1 MEQGEA
7 KVIDQRHR
15 EKLHGWVA
23 EYCPICRDVQAHALL
38 AGADKFHRHFNLVSC
53 RECGLR
59 SSRSAAD
66 YLSLDANAELP
77 IHELIVRT
85 NPLLPLG
92 IWNRAMFDQA
102 ASNGQLS
109 AADRASALR
118 EPFLTTEYLVVPA
131 LIVNARITLSA
142 VVGVVVAGLLSVI
155 IMGFLASVG
164 VGRDMATLVAFGLLA
179 AAVAAVV
186 YYSEIVPKRENRRR
200 AAVMI
205 ATSLRPLRPTAEEL
219 RETVRILRISGNLPA
234 RRTSAE
240 ALMTAVQSLAD
251 RSWSNV
257 SPSELTEWARALEKE
272 QRGAQ
277 DSARDAEQDSASTGE

>member
-1 MEQGEA
+1 M
-7 KVIDQRHR
+7 IDQRHR

-23 EYCPICRDVQAHALL
+23 EYCPVCRDIQPHALL
-38 AGADKFHRHFNLVSC
+38 AGTDKFRRQFNLVSC

-59 SSRSAAD
+59 STRSAAD
-66 YLSLDANAELP
+66 YLSLDGNAGLP

-102 ASNGQLS
+102 ASSGQLS

-118 EPFLTTEYLVVPA
+118 EPFITTEYLVTPA
-131 LIVNARITLSA
+131 LILSARITLSA

-155 IMGFLASVG
+155 ALGYLTSIG
-164 VGRDMATLVAFGLLA
+164 VARDVANLIAAGLLA
-179 AAVAAVV
+179 GAVAAMV
-186 YYSEIVPKRENRRR
+186 YFCEIVPKRAQRRR
-200 AAVMI
+200 AAAMI
-205 ATSLRPLRPTAEEL
+205 ATSLRPLRPSADEL

-234 RRTSAE
+234 LRTDPD
-240 ALMTAVQSLAD
+240 ALLGAVQSLAD

-257 SPSELTEWARALEKE
+257 SLTELTEWARAIEKE
-272 QRGAQ
+272 QRGAG
-277 DSARDAEQDSASTGE
+277 DGARDAEQDSASTGE